1 MTVFISWLNLDLGI
15 DVCYFPGM
23 NTYIKT
29 WLQLVFPAYIFI
41 LIALVITVSSFSSKF
56 SNLIEKKDPVAVL
69 ATLILISYAK
79 LLQVW
84 LSIVIGEILVYPD
97 GTSDKVWLP
106 DATINY
112 LSGKHIP
119 LSIVAVIILL
129 LGLIYTALLFS
140 WQWLL
145 LIPTRKSIRYQKLK
159 TFIETYHTPYTPSH
173 CYWTGLLLIA
183 RVVLYLVAVVNV
195 SNNPHVSLTAITF
208 TICCITLLKGFIG
221 GRVYRKWLLDI
232 LETFFYLHLLFLAIF
247 TWYSLTD
254 SNIDQKAV
262 SYTSVIIVFIVLL
275 LIILCHIFAY
285 TTVFSKIKTTKICIK
300 INGLF
305 TDNAEQKPKPKFQN
319 IPRDDDI
326 HRFNELLDI
335 IDRPVNTSDYQAEL
349 RQKPVIPTQTCVE
362 MHRPDL
368 VQTHQDETNSSSV
381 YESTEEV
388 TA

>member
-1 MTVFISWLNLDLGI
+1 MTVFVSWLNLYLGI

-23 NTYIKT
+23 NTYVKT
-29 WLQLVFPAYIFI
+29 WLQLVFPAYTFI

-56 SNLIEKKDPVAVL
+56 LNLIGKKDPVAVL

-79 LLQVW
+79 LLQVCFQS
-84 LSIVIGEILVYPD
+84 LSVGILVYPD
-97 GTSDKVWLP
+97 GTSNKVWLP
-106 DATINY
+106 DATIKY

-119 LSIVAVIILL
+119 LSIVAFIILL
-129 LGLIYTALLFS
+129 LCLIDTALLFS

-173 CYWTGLLLIA
+173 RYWTGLLLIA
-183 RVVLYLVAVVNV
+183 RVVLYLVAAVNV

-254 SNIDQKAV
+254 SNIDQKVV
-262 SYTSVIIVFIVLL
+262 SYTSVIVVFIVLL

-285 TTVFSKIKTTKICIK
+285 TTVFSKMKTTKICIK

-305 TDNAEQKPKPKFQN
+305 TDNAEQKPKPKLQN

-335 IDRPVNTSDYQAEL
+335 IDRPVNTSGYQAEL
-349 RQKPVIPTQTCVE
+349 RQKPVVPTQTVVE

-368 VQTHQDETNSSSV
+368 VQTHQDETNSPTVS
-381 YESTEEV
+381 ESTEEV